1 MKTKINQKPLPVGQ
15 IRVDCIFT
23 FTYVWSQKYQEF
35 RFYDIGFPIL
45 WIQALYYRAH
55 LEEAWKMKSSSQ
67 AISARLYRNCPRKNP
82 FLSAAA
88 KNKRKIVKIVIC
100 LLDVWPNLSR
110 LELNASGHRRE
121 RSEGDCV
128 DLSLPWLGTLGHLRW
143 HHFNHMKAREDVEIT
158 GKWG

>member
-1 MKTKINQKPLPVGQ
+1 MKTRINQKPLPFGQ

-23 FTYVWSQKYQEF
+23 FTSVWSQKYQEF

-88 KNKRKIVKIVIC
+88 KNRGKLSKLVVGCLAEPFQAWTQCFRASARKI
-100 LLDVWPNLSR
+100 WRR
-110 LELNASGHRRE
+110 LCRSASPPVE
-121 RSEGDCV
+121 CTEPPCQ
-128 DLSLPWLGTLGHLRW
+128 
-143 HHFNHMKAREDVEIT
+143 REDENMKVGSWE
-158 GKWG
+158 